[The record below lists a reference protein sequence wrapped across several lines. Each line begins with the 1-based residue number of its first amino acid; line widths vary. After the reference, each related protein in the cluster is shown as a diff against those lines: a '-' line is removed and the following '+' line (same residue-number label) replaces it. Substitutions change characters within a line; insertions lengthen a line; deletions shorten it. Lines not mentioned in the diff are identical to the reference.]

1 MVKCALGGAADA
13 RTRIKT
19 SPPSQAK
26 KTSGAMSVER
36 CTGALRETKMK
47 TAQRE
52 ECHTGGAAALGGPP
66 HGVGQDR
73 ETNQERVG
81 VRDKQG
87 EEGGTESITAR
98 RRGLASESARRI

>member
-52 ECHTGGAAALGGPP
+52 ECHTGAGPLRSADD
-66 HGVGQDR
+66 V
-73 ETNQERVG
+73 EFV
-81 VRDKQG
+81 
-87 EEGGTESITAR
+87 
-98 RRGLASESARRI
+98 LCSESHQRASLSVL